1 MPGRAPGPEGIKA
14 DLIEAADTPRRG
26 SDCDVV
32 TIRKFEPCPQRGYV
46 EEPQTWARKSATT
59 DLEPRLENERGWRLQ
74 SVIAV
79 AFLLEDLDC
88 R

>member
-1 MPGRAPGPEGIKA
+1 
-14 DLIEAADTPRRG
+14 
-26 SDCDVV
+26 
-32 TIRKFEPCPQRGYV
+32 
-46 EEPQTWARKSATT
+46 
-59 DLEPRLENERGWRLQ
+59 LEPRLENERGWRLQ